1 MSKHSE
7 FNGMTDRLIAE
18 LHKQSEIAD
27 QLIILIQAYQ
37 ENLMQIIKD
46 VNEPR

>member
-1 MSKHSE
+1 MNDE
-7 FNGMTDRLIAE
+7 FNGLTERLLAE

-37 ENLMQIIKD
+37 ENLLKMIKE
-46 VNEPR
+46 VNHD